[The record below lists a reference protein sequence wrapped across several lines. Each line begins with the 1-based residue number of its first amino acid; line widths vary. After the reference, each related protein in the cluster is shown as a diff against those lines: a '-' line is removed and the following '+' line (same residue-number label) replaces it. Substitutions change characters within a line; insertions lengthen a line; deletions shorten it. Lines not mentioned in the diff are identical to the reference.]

1 MNDQAKTQV
10 ALQTQM
16 RTKKL
21 SSLEA
26 DALQY
31 ERNQEQRKVSWQYG
45 EGGNERLFSSHLY
58 TYNILHIHQA
68 AEAITKLLDRR
79 DQWTLEDVNS
89 AVTWAKQGSLA
100 GLDLEKVAL
109 ADLNGPALI
118 RELLDSI
125 DDYQKGEARRRVL
138 EKV

>member
-31 ERNQEQRKVSWQYG
+31 ERNQEQRKVKWL
-45 EGGNERLFSSHLY
+45 GGGMKSFLLTHTS
-58 TYNILHIHQA
+58 ILHIHRLQ
-68 AEAITKLLDRR
+68 
-79 DQWTLEDVNS
+79 
-89 AVTWAKQGSLA
+89 KQSH
-100 GLDLEKVAL
+100 
-109 ADLNGPALI
+109 
-118 RELLDSI
+118 SC
-125 DDYQKGEARRRVL
+125 
-138 EKV
+138 